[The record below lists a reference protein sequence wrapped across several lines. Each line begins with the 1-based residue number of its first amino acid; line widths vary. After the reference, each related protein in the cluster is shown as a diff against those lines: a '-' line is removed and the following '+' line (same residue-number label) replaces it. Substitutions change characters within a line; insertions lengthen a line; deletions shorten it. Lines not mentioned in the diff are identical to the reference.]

1 MSEPIH
7 LDDFQIVPVLEL
19 EPGTFATQDRSFPY
33 EEGKDQT
40 NEEQQY
46 WETCLED
53 SGITG
58 LTPIK
63 TGSWL
68 VGVTSFSDLQ
78 LEQYLHVIFDD
89 WGGIDE
95 VLGDLKNKPELHG
108 GFALLSQSGEVLIE
122 PTCCSSL
129 KDLVNWKAAAQN
141 REAYWQELW
150 VGHPWISTKYQSSRL
165 ILSDYHEINTEI
177 SDRWGVHP
185 QNLEQAIQ
193 NAEAEL
199 KDFSLR
205 LKIILQKWSLPTD
218 ITLLAKQLAC
228 IPDNG

>member
-7 LDDFQIVPVLEL
+7 LSGFQLLPVLEL

-46 WETCLED
+46 WETCLAD
-53 SGITG
+53 SGITD
-58 LTPIK
+58 LSPIR
-63 TGSWL
+63 TGSWF
-68 VGVTSFSDLQ
+68 VRVTSFSDLQ
-78 LEQYLHVIFDD
+78 LKQYLRVIFED

-95 VLGDLKNKPELHG
+95 LFTDADCLPELHG
-108 GFALLSQSGEVLIE
+108 GFALLSQSGEALIE

-141 REAYWQELW
+141 REVYWQELW
-150 VGHPWISTKYQSSRL
+150 VGHPWISTKYQSPLL
-165 ILSDYHEINTEI
+165 ILSDYHDINTEI

-185 QNLEQAIQ
+185 QELEQAIQ
-193 NAEAEL
+193 DVETEL
-199 KDFSLR
+199 IDFSQR
-205 LKIILQKWSLPTD
+205 LKIVLETWSLKTD
-218 ITLLAKQLAC
+218 INKFAKQLVC
-228 IPDNG
+228 LSDT